1 MITLNCL
8 CRSIEV
14 ARVRAAALQ
23 ARSQGV
29 P

>member
-1 MITLNCL
+1 MLNCL
-8 CRSIEV
+8 CRYIEV
-14 ARVRAAALQ
+14 AHGRAAALQ